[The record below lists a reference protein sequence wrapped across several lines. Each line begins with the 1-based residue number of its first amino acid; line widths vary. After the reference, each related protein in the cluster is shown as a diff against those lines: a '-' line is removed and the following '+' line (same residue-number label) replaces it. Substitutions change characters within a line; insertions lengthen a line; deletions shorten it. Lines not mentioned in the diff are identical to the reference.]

1 MGSSSKSSLSAD
13 WVVSVQ
19 NLELMPDPHC
29 EQGSQDAFVIDA
41 AHSLVPLQD
50 ITALRSL
57 LNQRSDPVD
66 LSQSFLLLCKSSHL
80 LFNSNSSHNPRLNSR
95 FLLRQ
100 PSPNWKTFHLDDM
113 EVRLH

>member
-1 MGSSSKSSLSAD
+1 MAYLAVGSSSKSSLSAD

-50 ITALRSL
+50 ITALRSPEL
-57 LNQRSDPVD
+57 HINSQRSDPAN
-66 LSQSFLLLCKSSHL
+66 LS
-80 LFNSNSSHNPRLNSR
+80 
-95 FLLRQ
+95 
-100 PSPNWKTFHLDDM
+100 
-113 EVRLH
+113 

>member
-50 ITALRSL
+50 ITALRSTEL
-57 LNQRSDPVD
+57 LI
-66 LSQSFLLLCKSSHL
+66 
-80 LFNSNSSHNPRLNSR
+80 
-95 FLLRQ
+95 LRGAILQ
-100 PSPNWKTFHLDDM
+100 IYHKVS
-113 EVRLH
+113 